1 MILRILNIII
11 KLVNNMHKSSI
22 IGFFLV
28 SSLIFGSGN
37 MMILQVA
44 AAQDYYNDDKQYGDS
59 SYSGYRDDNNNN
71 YYPSKD
77 YDNNKKYVCEN
88 GPFEG
93 FFVSSVEFCKP
104 ADITVP
110 TDFPTIQ
117 AAINA
122 SNPGDTIK
130 VLPGIYTE
138 QLTISKN
145 LTIIGSGAKSTIIQA
160 PDILN
165 PSPVIPFPGRA
176 NIVEIFNELIVTMK
190 GFTIAGPS
198 GNICEGLA
206 GVSIHGD
213 ATLEIDSSAIIGC
226 LREGILVGLAEFIPR
241 GPQVGHAVITKT
253 DITDYRVVGIQT
265 GGENTTLVISKSQ
278 VIAAD
283 APEVVGQV
291 GISGAIGPKVVIV
304 DNKISGNICKNP
316 ECGPDF
322 FTQVQGSGIFLF
334 DVNQDSIIANNK
346 VTNNDLG
353 IAVAENSGCCK
364 IENNKLSDNRFFG
377 ITIVDG
383 EHTISNTKI
392 FGGNVGVAA
401 IAFSANTIAT
411 LDHVK
416 IVGATIPVQEFP
428 SGGFTA
434 EVVILPNSFQN
445 SKDGKPYFDSEEVI
459 Y

>member
-1 MILRILNIII
+1 MILLILNIIKKI
-11 KLVNNMHKSSI
+11 VNNMYKSSI
-22 IGFFLV
+22 IGFFLL
-28 SSLIFGSGN
+28 SSLIFGGAN
-37 MMILQVA
+37 MMVLQGA
-44 AAQDYYNDDKQYGDS
+44 AAQDYDYDDKQYGDS
-59 SYSGYRDDNNNN
+59 SYSSYRDNNNNN
-71 YYPSKD
+71 YYPSED

-93 FFVSSVEFCKP
+93 FLVSSVEFCKP
-104 ADITVP
+104 DITVP

-138 QLTISKN
+138 QLTINKS
-145 LTIIGSGAKSTIIQA
+145 LTIIGSGSKSTIIQA
-160 PDILN
+160 PDVLN

-176 NIVEIFNELIVTMK
+176 NIVEIFNEAIATMK

-241 GPQVGHAVITKT
+241 GPQIGHAVITKT

-283 APEVVGQV
+283 APEVVGQI
-291 GISGAIGPKVVIV
+291 GIFGAIGPKVVIV
-304 DNKISGNICKNP
+304 DNKISGNICNNP

-322 FTQVQGSGIFLF
+322 FTQVQGSGIFLVN
-334 DVNQDSIIANNK
+334 VNQDSIISGNK

-353 IAVAENSGCCK
+353 IALAENSGCCK

-377 ITIVDG
+377 ITIIDG
-383 EHTISNTKI
+383 ENIISNTKI

-411 LDHVK
+411 LDNVK

-445 SKDGKPYFDSEEVI
+445 SKDGKPYFHSEEVM

>member
-1 MILRILNIII
+1 MY
-11 KLVNNMHKSSI
+11 KSSI
-22 IGFFLV
+22 IGFFLL
-28 SSLIFGSGN
+28 SSLIFGGAN
-37 MMILQVA
+37 MMVLQGA
-44 AAQDYYNDDKQYGDS
+44 AAQDYYYDDKQYEDS
-59 SYSGYRDDNNNN
+59 SYSGYRDNNNNN

-77 YDNNKKYVCEN
+77 YDNNKKYVCKN

-104 ADITVP
+104 DTTVP

-138 QLTISKN
+138 QIIINKS

-160 PDILN
+160 PEVLN
-165 PSPVIPFPGRA
+165 PSPVISFPGRA
-176 NIVEIFNELIVTMK
+176 NIVEIFNEAIVTMK

-206 GVSIHGD
+206 GISIHGD

-265 GGENTTLVISKSQ
+265 GGENTTLVISKSE

-283 APEVVGQV
+283 APEVVGQI
-291 GISGAIGPKVVIV
+291 GIFGAIGPKVVIV
-304 DNKISGNICKNP
+304 DNKISGNICNNP

-322 FTQVQGSGIFLF
+322 FTQVQGSGIFLVN
-334 DVNQDSIIANNK
+334 VNQDSIISGNK

-353 IAVAENSGCCK
+353 IALAENSGCCK

-377 ITIVDG
+377 ITIIDG
-383 EHTISNTKI
+383 ENTISNTKI
-392 FGGNVGVAA
+392 FGGNVGVVA

-434 EVVILPNSFQN
+434 EVVILPNSLQN
-445 SKDGKPYFDSEEVI
+445 SKDGKPNFDSEEVM

>member
-1 MILRILNIII
+1 MILLILNIIKKI
-11 KLVNNMHKSSI
+11 VNNMYKSSI
-22 IGFFLV
+22 IGFFLL
-28 SSLIFGSGN
+28 SSLIFGGAN
-37 MMILQVA
+37 MMVLQGA
-44 AAQDYYNDDKQYGDS
+44 ATQDYYYDDKQYGDS
-59 SYSGYRDDNNNN
+59 SYSGYRDNNNNN

-77 YDNNKKYVCEN
+77 YENNKKYVCKN

-104 ADITVP
+104 DITVP

-130 VLPGIYTE
+130 VLPGTYTE
-138 QLTISKN
+138 QLTINKS

-160 PDILN
+160 PDVLN

-176 NIVEIFNELIVTMK
+176 NIVEIFNEVIVTMK

-213 ATLEIDSSAIIGC
+213 ATLEIDSSTIIGC

-265 GGENTTLVISKSQ
+265 GGEDTTIVISKSQ

-283 APEVVGQV
+283 APEVVGQI
-291 GISGAIGPKVVIV
+291 GIFGAIGPKVVIV
-304 DNKISGNICKNP
+304 DNKISGNICNNP

-322 FTQVQGSGIFLF
+322 FTQVQGSGIFLVN
-334 DVNQDSIIANNK
+334 VNQDSIIAGNK
-346 VTNNDLG
+346 ITNNDLG
-353 IAVAENSGCCK
+353 IALAENSGCCK

>member
-1 MILRILNIII
+1 M
-11 KLVNNMHKSSI
+11 V
-22 IGFFLV
+22 
-28 SSLIFGSGN
+28 
-37 MMILQVA
+37 LQGA
-44 AAQDYYNDDKQYGDS
+44 AAQDYHYDDKQYGDS
-59 SYSGYRDDNNNN
+59 SYSSYRNNNNNN
-71 YYPSKD
+71 YYPSED
-77 YDNNKKYVCEN
+77 YDNNKKYVCKN

-104 ADITVP
+104 DITVP

-122 SNPGDTIK
+122 SNPGDIIK

-138 QLTISKN
+138 QIIINKN

-160 PDILN
+160 PDVLN

-176 NIVEIFNELIVTMK
+176 NIVEIFNEAIVTMK

-253 DITDYRVVGIQT
+253 DITNYRVVGIQT
-265 GGENTTLVISKSQ
+265 GGENTTLVISKSE

-283 APEVVGQV
+283 APEVVGQI
-291 GISGAIGPKVVIV
+291 GIFGAIGPKVVIV
-304 DNKISGNICKNP
+304 DNKISGNICNNP

-322 FTQVQGSGIFLF
+322 FTQVQGSGIFLVN
-334 DVNQDSIIANNK
+334 VNQDSIISGNK

-353 IAVAENSGCCK
+353 IAIAENSGCCK
-364 IENNKLSDNRFFG
+364 IENNKLLDNRFFG
-377 ITIVDG
+377 ITIIDG
-383 EHTISNTKI
+383 ENTISNTKI

-411 LDHVK
+411 LNHVK

>member
-1 MILRILNIII
+1 MR
-11 KLVNNMHKSSI
+11 KSS
-22 IGFFLV
+22 LV
-28 SSLIFGSGN
+28 GLLLLSSLILGSTN
-37 MMILQVA
+37 LLMLQGA
-44 AAQDYYNDDKQYGDS
+44 IAQNYYNDDRQYGD
-59 SYSGYRDDNNNN
+59 SYSGYRDDDDNNSYYNNNN
-71 YYPSKD
+71 YYPPKD
-77 YDNNKKYVCEN
+77 SDNNNKKKYVCKD

-93 FFVSSVEFCKP
+93 LLTSSVEFCKP
-104 ADITVP
+104 SITVP

-138 QLTISKN
+138 QLTISKS

-160 PDILN
+160 PAVLN
-165 PSPVIPFPGRA
+165 PSPVVFFPGRA
-176 NIVEIFNELIVTMK
+176 NIVDIYNEAIVTMK

-206 GVSIHGD
+206 GVSIQED
-213 ATLEIDSSAIIGC
+213 ATLKIDSSAIIGC
-226 LREGILVGLAEFIPR
+226 LREGMLVGLSEFIPI
-241 GPQVGHAVITKT
+241 GPNVGHAVITNT
-253 DITDYRVVGIQT
+253 DIIDYQVVGIQI
-265 GGENTTLVISKSQ
+265 GGESTTVVVSKSQ

-283 APEVVGQV
+283 ALEGEDQAGIFVG
-291 GISGAIGPKVVIV
+291 IGPKVVIV
-304 DNKISGNICKNP
+304 DNKISGNICKTP
-316 ECGPDF
+316 ECVPDLSPQF
-322 FTQVQGSGIFLF
+322 PHSGIFLL
-334 DVNQDSIIANNK
+334 DVNQDSIIAGNK
-346 VTNNDLG
+346 VTNNDVG
-353 IAVAENSGCCK
+353 IAVAGNSGCCK

-377 ITIVDG
+377 VIVVDG
-383 EHTISNTKI
+383 EHTISNTKM

-411 LDHVK
+411 LDNVK

-434 EVVILPNSFQN
+434 EVVILPNLFQN
-445 SKDGKPYFDSEEVI
+445 SKEGGKPYFDSEEVL

>member
-1 MILRILNIII
+1 MY
-11 KLVNNMHKSSI
+11 KSSI
-22 IGFFLV
+22 IGFFLL
-28 SSLIFGSGN
+28 SSLIFGSAN
-37 MMILQVA
+37 MMILQGA
-44 AAQDYYNDDKQYGDS
+44 AAQDYYNDDREYEDS
-59 SYSGYRDDNNNN
+59 SYSEYIDNNSYYSNNN

-77 YDNNKKYVCEN
+77 YDNNNKKYVCEN

-93 FFVSSVEFCKP
+93 FFVSSVKFCKP

-145 LTIIGSGAKSTIIQA
+145 LTLIGSGGKSTIIEV
-160 PDILN
+160 PLPLEDLELN
-165 PSPVIPFPGRA
+165 VLGNPYI
-176 NIVEIFNELIVTMK
+176 IEINNGTEVTMK
-190 GFTIAGPS
+190 GFTIQGFEDTE
-198 GNICEGLA
+198 CDDLT
-206 GVSIHGD
+206 GVSVLENGTINLNHSIIKGC
-213 ATLEIDSSAIIGC
+213 TLNSIA
-226 LREGILVGLAEFIPR
+226 VGFEEN
-241 GPQVGHAVITKT
+241 GHATITKT
-253 DITDYRVVGIQT
+253 FITDYKEHGVFAFGP
-265 GGENTTLVISKSQ
+265 GTTLKMSDNKVIGSAPEELGIIGILSVLSQ
-278 VIAAD
+278 VTITHN
-283 APEVVGQV
+283 EV
-291 GISGAIGPKVVIV
+291 SK
-304 DNKISGNICKNP
+304 NICNHP
-316 ECGPDF
+316 ECGPNF
-322 FTQVQGSGIFLF
+322 FNQTQAFGIVAIVPGQGS
-334 DVNQDSIIANNK
+334 IISNNYLS
-346 VTNNDLG
+346 NNDGG
-353 IAVAENSGCCK
+353 IDVDGASGCC
-364 IENNKLSDNRFFG
+364 IIDYNQLIDNRFFG

-392 FGGNVGVAA
+392 FGGNVGVAV
-401 IAFSANTIAT
+401 IAFSANAIAT

>member
-1 MILRILNIII
+1 M
-11 KLVNNMHKSSI
+11 V
-22 IGFFLV
+22 
-28 SSLIFGSGN
+28 
-37 MMILQVA
+37 LQGA
-44 AAQDYYNDDKQYGDS
+44 AAQDYDYDDKQYGDS
-59 SYSGYRDDNNNN
+59 SYSSYRDNNNNN
-71 YYPSKD
+71 YYPSED

-93 FFVSSVEFCKP
+93 FLVSSVEFCKP
-104 ADITVP
+104 DITVP

-138 QLTISKN
+138 QLTINKS
-145 LTIIGSGAKSTIIQA
+145 LTIIGSGSKSTIIQA
-160 PDILN
+160 PDVLN

-176 NIVEIFNELIVTMK
+176 NIVEIFNEAIATMK

-241 GPQVGHAVITKT
+241 GPQIGHAVITKT

-283 APEVVGQV
+283 APEVVGQI
-291 GISGAIGPKVVIV
+291 GIFGAIGPKVVIV
-304 DNKISGNICKNP
+304 DNKISGNICNNP

-322 FTQVQGSGIFLF
+322 FTQVQGSGIFLVN
-334 DVNQDSIIANNK
+334 VNQDSIISGNK

-353 IAVAENSGCCK
+353 IALAENSGCCK

-411 LDHVK
+411 LDNVK

-445 SKDGKPYFDSEEVI
+445 SKDGKSYFDSEEVI

>member
-1 MILRILNIII
+1 M
-11 KLVNNMHKSSI
+11 V
-22 IGFFLV
+22 
-28 SSLIFGSGN
+28 
-37 MMILQVA
+37 LQGA
-44 AAQDYYNDDKQYGDS
+44 AAQDYYYDDKQYGDS
-59 SYSGYRDDNNNN
+59 SYSSYRDNNNNN
-71 YYPSKD
+71 YYPSED

-93 FFVSSVEFCKP
+93 FLVSSVEFCKP
-104 ADITVP
+104 DITVP

-122 SNPGDTIK
+122 SNPGDIIK
-130 VLPGIYTE
+130 ILPGIYTE
-138 QLTISKN
+138 QLTISKS

-160 PDILN
+160 PNVLN

-176 NIVEIFNELIVTMK
+176 NIVEIFNEAIVTMK
-190 GFTIAGPS
+190 GFTIAGPN
-198 GNICEGLA
+198 GNVCEGLA

-265 GGENTTLVISKSQ
+265 GGENTTLVISKSE

-283 APEVVGQV
+283 APEVVGQI
-291 GISGAIGPKVVIV
+291 GIFGAIGPKVVIV
-304 DNKISGNICKNP
+304 DNKISGNICNNP

-322 FTQVQGSGIFLF
+322 FTQVQGSGIFLVN
-334 DVNQDSIIANNK
+334 VNQDSIISGNK

-353 IAVAENSGCCK
+353 IALAENSGCCK

-377 ITIVDG
+377 ITIIDG
-383 EHTISNTKI
+383 ENTISNTKI

-411 LDHVK
+411 LNNVK

>member
-1 MILRILNIII
+1 MVLLILNIIKKI
-11 KLVNNMHKSSI
+11 VNNMYNSSI
-22 IGFFLV
+22 IGFFLL
-28 SSLIFGSGN
+28 SILIIGGAN
-37 MMILQVA
+37 MMVLQGA
-44 AAQDYYNDDKQYGDS
+44 AAQDYYYDDKQYGDS
-59 SYSGYRDDNNNN
+59 SYSSYRDNNNNN

-77 YDNNKKYVCEN
+77 YDNNKKYVCEK

-93 FFVSSVEFCKP
+93 FLVSSVEFCKP
-104 ADITVP
+104 DITVP

-138 QLTISKN
+138 QIIINKN

-160 PDILN
+160 PDVLN

-176 NIVEIFNELIVTMK
+176 NIVEIFNEAIVTMK

-283 APEVVGQV
+283 APEVVGQI
-291 GISGAIGPKVVIV
+291 GIFGAIGPKVVIV
-304 DNKISGNICKNP
+304 DNKISGNICNNP

-322 FTQVQGSGIFLF
+322 FTQVQGSGIFLVN
-334 DVNQDSIIANNK
+334 VNQDSIISGNK

-353 IAVAENSGCCK
+353 IAIAENSGCCK

-377 ITIVDG
+377 ITIIDG
-383 EHTISNTKI
+383 ENTISNTKI

-401 IAFSANTIAT
+401 IAFSANTIAI
-411 LDHVK
+411 LDNVK
-416 IVGATIPVQEFP
+416 IAGATIPVQEFP

>member
-1 MILRILNIII
+1 MI
-11 KLVNNMHKSSI
+11 
-22 IGFFLV
+22 
-28 SSLIFGSGN
+28 
-37 MMILQVA
+37 ILQGA
-44 AAQDYYNDDKQYGDS
+44 AAQDYYHDDKQYGDS
-59 SYSGYRDDNNNN
+59 SYSSYRNNNNNN
-71 YYPSKD
+71 YYPSED
-77 YDNNKKYVCEN
+77 YDNNKKYVCKN

-104 ADITVP
+104 DITVP

-138 QLTISKN
+138 QIIINKN

-160 PDILN
+160 PDVLN

-176 NIVEIFNELIVTMK
+176 NIVEIFNEAIVTMK

-253 DITDYRVVGIQT
+253 DITDYRIVGIQT

-283 APEVVGQV
+283 APEIVGQI
-291 GISGAIGPKVVIV
+291 GIFGAIGPKVVIV
-304 DNKISGNICKNP
+304 DNKISGNICNNP

-322 FTQVQGSGIFLF
+322 FTQVQGSGIFLVN
-334 DVNQDSIIANNK
+334 VNQDSIISGNK

-353 IAVAENSGCCK
+353 IALAENSGCCK

-377 ITIVDG
+377 ITIIDG
-383 EHTISNTKI
+383 ENTISNTKI

-411 LDHVK
+411 LDNVK
-416 IVGATIPVQEFP
+416 IAGATIPVQEFP

-445 SKDGKPYFDSEEVI
+445 SKDRKPYFDSEEVM

>member
-1 MILRILNIII
+1 M
-11 KLVNNMHKSSI
+11 V
-22 IGFFLV
+22 
-28 SSLIFGSGN
+28 
-37 MMILQVA
+37 LQGA
-44 AAQDYYNDDKQYGDS
+44 AAQDYYYDDKQYGDS
-59 SYSGYRDDNNNN
+59 SYSSYRDNNNNN
-71 YYPSKD
+71 YYPSED

-93 FFVSSVEFCKP
+93 FLVSSVEFCKP
-104 ADITVP
+104 DITVP

-117 AAINA
+117 DAINA

-130 VLPGIYTE
+130 ILPGIYTE
-138 QLTISKN
+138 QLTISKS

-160 PDILN
+160 PNVLN

-176 NIVEIFNELIVTMK
+176 NIVEIFNEAIVTMK
-190 GFTIAGPS
+190 GFTIAGPN
-198 GNICEGLA
+198 GNVCEGLA

-265 GGENTTLVISKSQ
+265 GGENTTLVISKSE

-283 APEVVGQV
+283 APEIVGQI
-291 GISGAIGPKVVIV
+291 GIFGAIGPKVVIV
-304 DNKISGNICKNP
+304 DNKISGNICNNP

-322 FTQVQGSGIFLF
+322 FTQVQGSGIFLVN
-334 DVNQDSIIANNK
+334 VNQDSIISGNK

-353 IAVAENSGCCK
+353 IALAENSGCSK

-377 ITIVDG
+377 ITIIDG
-383 EHTISNTKI
+383 ENTISNTKI

-411 LDHVK
+411 LNNVK

>member
-1 MILRILNIII
+1 MILLILNIIKKI
-11 KLVNNMHKSSI
+11 VNNMYKSSI
-22 IGFFLV
+22 IGFFLL
-28 SSLIFGSGN
+28 SSLIFGGAN
-37 MMILQVA
+37 MMVLQGA
-44 AAQDYYNDDKQYGDS
+44 AAQDYDYDDKQYGDS
-59 SYSGYRDDNNNN
+59 SYSSYRDNNNNN
-71 YYPSKD
+71 YYPSED

-93 FFVSSVEFCKP
+93 FLVSSVEFCKP
-104 ADITVP
+104 DITVP

-138 QLTISKN
+138 QLTINKS
-145 LTIIGSGAKSTIIQA
+145 LTIIGSGSKSTIIQA
-160 PDILN
+160 PDVLN

-176 NIVEIFNELIVTMK
+176 NIVEIFNEAIATMK

-241 GPQVGHAVITKT
+241 GPQIGHAVITKT

-283 APEVVGQV
+283 APEVVGQI
-291 GISGAIGPKVVIV
+291 GIFGAIGPKVVIV
-304 DNKISGNICKNP
+304 DNKISGNICNNP

-334 DVNQDSIIANNK
+334 DVNQDSIIAGNK

-353 IAVAENSGCCK
+353 IALAENSGCCK

-377 ITIVDG
+377 ITIIDG
-383 EHTISNTKI
+383 ENIISNTKI

-411 LDHVK
+411 LDNVK

-445 SKDGKPYFDSEEVI
+445 SKDGKPYFHSEEVM

>member
-1 MILRILNIII
+1 M
-11 KLVNNMHKSSI
+11 V
-22 IGFFLV
+22 
-28 SSLIFGSGN
+28 
-37 MMILQVA
+37 LQGA
-44 AAQDYYNDDKQYGDS
+44 AAQDYYYDDKQYGDS
-59 SYSGYRDDNNNN
+59 SYSSYRDNNNNN
-71 YYPSKD
+71 YYPSED

-93 FFVSSVEFCKP
+93 FLVSSVEFCKP
-104 ADITVP
+104 DITVP

-122 SNPGDTIK
+122 SNPGDIIK
-130 VLPGIYTE
+130 ILPGIYTE
-138 QLTISKN
+138 QLTISKS

-160 PDILN
+160 PNVLN

-176 NIVEIFNELIVTMK
+176 NIVEIFNEAIVTMK
-190 GFTIAGPS
+190 GLTIAGPN
-198 GNICEGLA
+198 GNVCEGLA

-265 GGENTTLVISKSQ
+265 GGENTTLVISKSE

-283 APEVVGQV
+283 APEIVGQI
-291 GISGAIGPKVVIV
+291 GIFGAIGPKVVIV
-304 DNKISGNICKNP
+304 DNKISGNICNNP

-322 FTQVQGSGIFLF
+322 FTQVQGSGIFLVN
-334 DVNQDSIIANNK
+334 VNQDSIISGNK

-353 IAVAENSGCCK
+353 IALAENSGCCK

-377 ITIVDG
+377 ITIIDG
-383 EHTISNTKI
+383 ENTISNTKI

-401 IAFSANTIAT
+401 IAFSANTIAI
-411 LDHVK
+411 LDNVK
-416 IVGATIPVQEFP
+416 IAGATIPVQEFP

>member
-37 MMILQVA
+37 MMILQGA
-44 AAQDYYNDDKQYGDS
+44 AAQDYYYDDKQYGDS

-77 YDNNKKYVCEN
+77 YDNNKKYVCKE

-93 FFVSSVEFCKP
+93 FFVSSVKFCKP

-130 VLPGIYTE
+130 VLSGIYTE

-145 LTIIGSGAKSTIIQA
+145 LTIIGSGAKFTIIKVPPLEELQ
-160 PDILN
+160 LN
-165 PSPVIPFPGRA
+165 VNGLPY
-176 NIVEIFNELIVTMK
+176 IVEVNNGAEVTMK
-190 GFTIAGPS
+190 GFTISGPEGTNCIDLIGIS
-198 GNICEGLA
+198 VLEGAILKLNSVTVNGCTGN
-206 GVSIHGD
+206 
-213 ATLEIDSSAIIGC
+213 
-226 LREGILVGLAEFIPR
+226 GILI
-241 GPQVGHAVITKT
+241 GPGSSGHAIITKT
-253 DITDYRVVGIQT
+253 YITDYREHGVFALERGTTLTMSNNKVVG
-265 GGENTTLVISKSQ
+265 S
-278 VIAAD
+278 APD
-283 APEVVGQV
+283 AFGIIGILFVDGVTATITHNEV
-291 GISGAIGPKVVIV
+291 SE
-304 DNKISGNICKNP
+304 NICNLP
-316 ECGPDF
+316 DCGPDF
-322 FTQVQGSGIFLF
+322 FNQTQAFGIVAVEAGQGTVISKNYI
-334 DVNQDSIIANNK
+334 S
-346 VTNNDLG
+346 NNDAGIGVLG
-353 IAVAENSGCCK
+353 ASGCC
-364 IENNKLSDNRFFG
+364 IIDYNKLTDNRFFG

-401 IAFSANTIAT
+401 IAFSANTVAI
-411 LDHVK
+411 LKNVK

-445 SKDGKPYFDSEEVI
+445 SKNGKPYFDSEGVI